1 MPIFWYGVKALY
13 RFTGVSCRNH
23 TRDAFSL
30 ISNFTFYKVKTGA
43 KQSKNWVTD
52 FTVFPICFQLYCLQ
66 FNLAATLLLFH
77 LSDAFSLFFRETTLL
92 LYSFSQLIQYLIKW
106 YNYDSRSKWHNHI
119 WEQTIM
125 HLRQYTMYMMG
136 AEIYGH

>member
-1 MPIFWYGVKALY
+1 MGSKPYIDSLEFLAETMPMMHSPWFLTSHSIKWKLGQ
-13 RFTGVSCRNH
+13 
-23 TRDAFSL
+23 
-30 ISNFTFYKVKTGA
+30 SNY
-43 KQSKNWVTD
+43 KNWVTD

-77 LSDAFSLFFRETTLL
+77 LSNAFSLFFRETALL
-92 LYSFSQLIQYLIKW
+92 LYSFSQLTQYLIKW